1 MRKTKI
7 ICTMGPAVE
16 NDEMIEKLID
26 IGMDCARFNFSHGD
40 HAEHHER
47 IERVKRVS
55 KKVGSHTALLLDT
68 KGPEIRMKDFVGGKV
83 QLKKGQEFT
92 LDADEATDGDETRIA
107 LTYHELY
114 KYVKPG
120 VEILADDGKLHMRV
134 DRIEGEKVV
143 CIIENDA
150 PLSNHKSINIPNC
163 DIPMPFISDGDRSDI
178 LFAIEEGMDYIAASF
193 VRSADDVLEVRK
205 LLDDNGGKSIKII
218 SKIESTGG
226 MQNFNEILKVTDG
239 VMVAR
244 GDLGVEIPYARVPSV
259 QKAIISRCIKAG
271 VFVVTATQMLD
282 SMMHSPSPT
291 RAEVSDVA
299 NAIYDGTT
307 CIMLSGETAAGEY
320 PIEAVRTMANVAIET
335 EANINYAE
343 RFKRSDLMLN
353 KNPLDA
359 VCNAAVSAAEYLDAK
374 AIIAISQ
381 TGRTI
386 SRLADFYP
394 SCPVIAGIVSEQG
407 RRQMNLGFNVKPMD
421 ADRLDSVDKLVAYS
435 KKIALEVDFLHEGDT
450 VVIVMGSGVDN
461 KTTSDTMKID
471 TL

>member
-7 ICTMGPAVE
+7 ICTMGPAVDS
-16 NDEMIEKLID
+16 DEMIEKLID
-26 IGMDCARFNFSHGD
+26 IGMDCARFNFSHGS
-40 HAEHHER
+40 HEEQHER
-47 IERVKRVS
+47 MERVRRVS
-55 KKVGSHTALLLDT
+55 KRVGSHTALLLDT

-83 QLKKGQEFT
+83 ELKRGQEFT
-92 LDADEATDGDETRIA
+92 LDADEATDGDNTRIA

-120 VEILADDGKLHMRV
+120 VVILADDGKLSMTV

-143 CIIENDA
+143 CIINNDA

-163 DIPMPFISDGDRSDI
+163 DIPMPFISDVDRSDI
-178 LFAIEEGMDYIAASF
+178 LFGIEEGVDFIAASF
-193 VRSADDVLEVRK
+193 VRSADDVLALRE
-205 LLDDNGGKSIKII
+205 LLDENGGHGIKII

-244 GDLGVEIPYARVPSV
+244 GDLGVEIPIARVPSV
-259 QKAIISRCIKAG
+259 QKTIIQRCIQAG
-271 VFVVTATQMLD
+271 VFVVTATQMLE
-282 SMMHSPSPT
+282 SMIHAPAPT
-291 RAEVSDVA
+291 RAEVSDIA

-320 PIEAVRTMANVAIET
+320 PIEAVTTMRNVCLET
-335 EANINYAE
+335 EANINYTE
-343 RFKRSDLMLN
+343 RFKRTDLVLD
-353 KNPLDA
+353 KTVLDA
-359 VCNAAVSAAEYLDAK
+359 TCNAAVSAAEYLDAK
-374 AIIAISQ
+374 AIVVVSQ
-381 TGRTI
+381 TGRTV

-394 SCPVIAGIVSEQG
+394 GCPIIAGIVSERG

-421 ADRLDSVDKLVAYS
+421 AEKLDSVDQLVEYS
-435 KKIALEVDFLHEGDT
+435 KKIALEAAFLNKGDT
-450 VVIVMGSGVDN
+450 VIIVTGSGVNN